1 MSDHMNL
8 DITLL
13 TSYCTQILSLPQHL
27 RKMKASTSN
36 FFQSHPKTVKRN
48 ATMNRAC
55 VDETTPTQPAT
66 MFTIKFESPWVE
78 YEYIRQ
84 SDQVTVVRQRS
95 SYFRLANMRESPA
108 TNTIQQSQV
117 LARVS
122 HPNIASI
129 YGVYS
134 YIDKLL
140 VVTEHLDISL
150 AQLDFQSYEVEEWE
164 IATIVAEVGNHLL
177 CQFHS

>member
-1 MSDHMNL
+1 
-8 DITLL
+8 
-13 TSYCTQILSLPQHL
+13 
-27 RKMKASTSN
+27 MKALTSN
-36 FFQSHPKTVKRN
+36 FFQSHPKKVKRN

-55 VDETTPTQPAT
+55 VDETTLTQPAT

-95 SYFRLANMRESPA
+95 SYFRLANMQESPA
-108 TNTIQQSQV
+108 TNIIQQSQV

-134 YIDKLL
+134 CIDKLL

-150 AQLDFQSYEVEEWE
+150 AQLDFQSYKTEEWE
-164 IATIVAEVGNHLL
+164 IATIVAEVGNRLL
-177 CQFHS
+177 CRFHS

>member
-1 MSDHMNL
+1 
-8 DITLL
+8 
-13 TSYCTQILSLPQHL
+13 
-27 RKMKASTSN
+27 
-36 FFQSHPKTVKRN
+36 
-48 ATMNRAC
+48 
-55 VDETTPTQPAT
+55 

-95 SYFRLANMRESPA
+95 SYFRLANMQGFPA
-108 TNTIQQSQV
+108 INTIQQSQV

-129 YGVYS
+129 YGAYS

-150 AQLDFQSYEVEEWE
+150 AQLDFQSYEIEEWE
-164 IATIVAEVGNHLL
+164 IATIVAEVGNRLL
-177 CQFHS
+177 YQFHS